1 MTDLDFPY
9 LRLRLAIRPRIGE
22 RQGHDRRRSCEGF
35 ADGGSA
41 PHLLRAMTLRRALG
55 KALVDLFCPFGRPRC
70 QDWPSRHG
78 GHGPSKAHELCP
90 QARQCAYGVFFA
102 ASNSP
107 RPPFALYVLP
117 GRPYEAARGVEVTLF
132 GDSWKLYPWML
143 AAIARALDGGV
154 GKQRDRWQIE
164 EVAQARP
171 GGTRRRLCGSRL
183 ADLPTDVR
191 PDTVPLS
198 RAAILESFETSARPS
213 LEVRLLSPTRLIHQ
227 GRLLSGST
235 PIPFPTL
242 VSRALD
248 RLRGLYGDS
257 ARDLLPREVEPV
269 LEAEAARVPVVRD
282 RTRWVEQKDYSA
294 RFRKEIKLGGKQG
307 QLIYGR
313 GAERF
318 LPILQA
324 GEILHVGKN
333 VTSGCGRISVVG

>member
-78 GHGPSKAHELCP
+78 GHGPSK
-90 QARQCAYGVFFA
+90 
-102 ASNSP
+102 
-107 RPPFALYVLP
+107 ALYVLP